1 MQEESDSESDIENK
15 LEDLELNKD
24 EQSSMIP

>member
-15 LEDLELNKD
+15 LEDLELNTD

>member
-1 MQEESDSESDIENK
+1 MQEESDSESDIENQ
-15 LEDLELNKD
+15 LEDLELNTD